1 VPHPRGLYPSAR
13 GLANRVC
20 SASDVLPTSAPDS
33 GFPAS
38 TWHPLLC
45 EVNKMSNLFLFLVTI
60 AVFLGALLLCN
71 ALASV
76 FIRED

>member
-1 VPHPRGLYPSAR
+1 
-13 GLANRVC
+13 
-20 SASDVLPTSAPDS
+20 
-33 GFPAS
+33 
-38 TWHPLLC
+38 
-45 EVNKMSNLFLFLVTI
+45 MSNLFLFLVTI